1 MTKILAERQGAA
13 VNTISAQKYTLGKG
27 SWHPLPVT
35 TRLGKPVKL
44 SSLRERGVPEPPF
57 SLFPVL
63 RGAENGLRAIFEM
76 ETVKGN
82 AFLAQH

>member
-1 MTKILAERQGAA
+1 MTKTLAERQRAA

-44 SSLRERGVPEPPF
+44 SSLRGGVPEPPF

-63 RGAENGLRAIFEM
+63 RGAENGLRATFEM